1 MEHVL
6 EFVLWVVLNFPI
18 FVDFNNRSIYHKGSV
33 VAKRLQALFVF
44 LVPKFGLKI

>member
-6 EFVLWVVLNFPI
+6 ELVLCVVFNFTV
-18 FVDFNNRSIYHKGSV
+18 FVDFNNRSIHHEGSV

-44 LVPKFGLKI
+44 LVSKFGLEI